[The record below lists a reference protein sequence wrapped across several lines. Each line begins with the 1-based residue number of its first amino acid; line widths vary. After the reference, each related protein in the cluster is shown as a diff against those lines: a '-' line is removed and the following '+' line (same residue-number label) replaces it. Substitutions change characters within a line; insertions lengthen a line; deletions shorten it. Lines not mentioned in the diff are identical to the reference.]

1 MAYQIDFTAQDYA
14 IRRLR
19 KILLRVLL
27 LAAIGGLVYGVNYV
41 YTTYNMPTLN
51 MRLAEYEAVTHPIEE
66 MNAAWDAAAKEYAA
80 MVRYYRLVWAAS
92 PTNFLA
98 AMASPSAPRLRQ
110 GLAPQSWT
118 LATGGNCRL
127 DLRYTFGTG
136 DKAEQARGL
145 EQEVAQSVTSVV
157 QVADGKIDVM
167 GVRHANLL
175 NVDAFDITVQF
186 ALPNVRS
193 FPAKEK
199 TLAACVN
206 EIAAMRKK
214 VQETKFATGGD
225 KGFPSAAIGIMM
237 AYLSIGKDKAD
248 FPKTTD
254 VLNIA
259 GWFERAD
266 RFIVQNR
273 IHGDDRERKR
283 LKAAWNEIGEA
294 RFPWERFRILD
305 NEELANRTK
314 ALQSVSDGV
323 KKFKVFLDRRQA
335 DNRRKLE
342 PFVEAYDHGDVFNKP
357 LVESDLR
364 DRVAA
369 AAGISRVKVVF
380 LDEPEAE
387 PSILVKDDERFAFS
401 WVRWTLSLG
410 DATGRDAEKSESQ
423 GEADAEDQLTV
434 AKLADCAS
442 RALSLGPGYAI
453 DKVRV
458 DFGENGS
465 IRGAVLEGLLPVKK
479 VEPLKEAKK

>member
-1 MAYQIDFTAQDYA
+1 MAYQIDFTAQNYA
-14 IRRLR
+14 RRRLR

-27 LAAIGGLVYGVNYV
+27 LVAIGGLVYGVNDV
-41 YTTYNMPTLN
+41 YKTYNMPTLN
-51 MRLAEYEAVTHPIEE
+51 MRLAEYEAVTRPIEE
-66 MNAAWDAAAKEYAA
+66 MSAAWDAAAKEYDA
-80 MVRYYRLVWAAS
+80 MVRYYRLIWAAS

-98 AMASPSAPRLRQ
+98 AMASSAAPRLRQ

-118 LATGGNCRL
+118 LATGGDCRL

-136 DKAEQARGL
+136 DKAEQARDL
-145 EQEVAQSVTSVV
+145 EREVAQSVTSIV
-157 QVADGKIDVM
+157 QVADGKIEVK
-167 GVRHANLL
+167 GVQHANLL
-175 NVDAFDITVQF
+175 NVDAFNITVHF

-214 VQETKFATGGD
+214 VQEAKFATGD
-225 KGFPSAAIGIMM
+225 AKGRPSTAMGIMM

-248 FPKTTD
+248 FPKATD

-259 GWFERAD
+259 GWFDRAD
-266 RFIVQNR
+266 QFIVQNR
-273 IHGDDRERKR
+273 IPGDDRERR
-283 LKAAWNEIGEA
+283 LLKESWNKIGEA
-294 RFPWERFRILD
+294 RFPWERFRVLD
-305 NEELANRTK
+305 NEALANSTK
-314 ALQSVSDGV
+314 ALQTVSDGV
-323 KKFKVFLDRRQA
+323 KRFKVFLDKRQT

-342 PFVEAYDHGDVFNKP
+342 PFVEAYDHGDIFNKP

-369 AAGISRVKVVF
+369 AAGISRAKVAF
-380 LDEPEAE
+380 LDEPEAK

-401 WVRWTLSLG
+401 WVRWTLSIG
-410 DATGRDAEKSESQ
+410 DAAGRDAEKPESQ
-423 GEADAEDQLTV
+423 GEADAEDQVTV

-442 RALSLGPGYAI
+442 RTLSLGPGYAI

-458 DFGENGS
+458 DFGENGN
-465 IRGAVLEGLLPVKK
+465 IRSAVLEGLLPVKK
-479 VEPLKEAKK
+479 VEPVKEAKK

>member
-14 IRRLR
+14 FRRLR

-27 LAAIGGLVYGVNYV
+27 LVAIGAFVYGVNDV

-66 MNAAWDAAAKEYAA
+66 MNAAWDAAAKEYDA

-92 PTNFLA
+92 PTNFLS
-98 AMASPSAPRLRQ
+98 AMASPAAPRLRQ
-110 GLAPQSWT
+110 GLVPHSWT
-118 LATGGNCRL
+118 LATGGDCRL
-127 DLRYTFGTG
+127 DLRYMFGTG
-136 DKAEQARGL
+136 DKAEQSRGL
-145 EQEVAQSVTSVV
+145 EREVAHSVTSIV
-157 QVADGKIDVM
+157 QVADGKIDVK
-167 GVRHANLL
+167 GVQHANLL

-199 TLAACVN
+199 ALAACVN

-214 VQETKFATGGD
+214 VQETKFATSGD
-225 KGFPSAAIGIMM
+225 KGSPSAARGIMM
-237 AYLSIGKDKAD
+237 AYLSIGKDKPD

-273 IHGDDRERKR
+273 IPGDDRERKR

-294 RFPWERFRILD
+294 RFPWERFRDLD
-305 NEELANRTK
+305 NEALANRTK

-323 KKFKVFLDRRQA
+323 KRFKVFLDRRQA

-342 PFVEAYDHGDVFNKP
+342 PFVEAYDHGDIFNKP

-369 AAGISRVKVVF
+369 AAGISRAKVAF
-380 LDEPEAE
+380 LDEPETE

-410 DATGRDAEKSESQ
+410 DATGRDTEKSESL
-423 GEADAEDQLTV
+423 GEANAEDQLTV

-442 RALSLGPGYAI
+442 RTLSLGPGYAI

-458 DFGENGS
+458 DFGENGNVRS
-465 IRGAVLEGLLPVKK
+465 AVLEGLLPVKK
-479 VEPLKEAKK
+479 VEPVKEAKK